1 MLFMERGLRQRKKSM
16 AMEEMILPGIA
27 DNRKQQLASLE
38 WIRQMSMNENC
49 VESLA
54 NHDVETK
61 PHEIV
66 L

>member
-1 MLFMERGLRQRKKSM
+1 M

-49 VESLA
+49 GESLA

-61 PHEIV
+61 PHEMV

>member
-38 WIRQMSMNENC
+38 WIRQMSMNENS

-61 PHEIV
+61 PHVIV

>member
-1 MLFMERGLRQRKKSM
+1 M

-54 NHDVETK
+54 NHDVETE
-61 PHEIV
+61 PHVIV

>member
-1 MLFMERGLRQRKKSM
+1 M

-54 NHDVETK
+54 NHDVEPR
-61 PHEIV
+61 PHVIV